1 MSDLKALRQRLAREI
16 FKAGVSAE
24 HPQYAEAILLQYAE
38 AVLGEPSIFDQSA
51 LDAASMAVHL
61 MLLRE
66 GSSWGTKACE
76 EMGRVFMVAYEREM
90 ASQRLKEIK

>member
-1 MSDLKALRQRLAREI
+1 MNLKALRGEIARKAASFPGLNGGELVDVRLLATIE
-16 FKAGVSAE
+16 SA
-24 HPQYAEAILLQYAE
+24 LLQYAE
-38 AVLGEPSIFDQSA
+38 AVLGEPPIFDQSA

-76 EMGRVFMVAYEREM
+76 EMGRVFMVEYRRARGLE
-90 ASQRLKEIK
+90 